1 MTHLNYIEIKNRLMR
16 SSLFKDSAWAIIGNG
31 FGNVLLLIS
40 GIIIARF
47 LGKDLYGEYGLVKTT
62 MFYIASFSTFG
73 LGTTVTKFVSNSIEE
88 GGNDLRSV
96 IKAASVI
103 TFSFSLFLAILLV
116 VFAKQVAI
124 FLEEP
129 NIVVPLRFL
138 AALIVF
144 RALNTTQIG
153 VLSGYKDF
161 RAIAKNVTI
170 SGLSMLV
177 LSIPLTYL
185 YSLTGALISLIVS
198 QIIYYVLNQID
209 INRLL
214 SQASNNSSSREYG
227 KLLKFSFPIAL
238 QESSFMICN
247 WGLTLMIPKLC
258 SMGELGIYSAISQW
272 NAIVL
277 YIPSVL
283 SNVVLSYLSGTQNDN
298 VAHTNTLK
306 RMTLVNFVSALV
318 PFIIVLCLSNF
329 ITSFYGPTFDT
340 MRIPLIVIVFST
352 VFVAISNVFSSE
364 LISKSKTWALF
375 SLRLTRDLL
384 IIGGSFYLIKY
395 ILVSGALSA
404 AICTVIANIFF
415 CAGCFISYKRS
426 KR

>member
-1 MTHLNYIEIKNRLMR
+1 MNLIDIKNRLMR

-31 FGNVLLLIS
+31 FGNVLLLVS
-40 GIIIARF
+40 GIIIARL

-73 LGTTVTKFVSNSIEE
+73 LGTSITKFVSNSIEE
-88 GGNDLRSV
+88 GGKDLRSV

-103 TFSFSLFLAILLV
+103 TFVFSFLLAILLV
-116 VFAKQVAI
+116 IFAKQVAV

-129 NIVVPLRFL
+129 TIVVPLRFL
-138 AALIVF
+138 AALIIF

-185 YSLTGALISLIVS
+185 YSLTGALVSLIVS
-198 QIIYYVLNQID
+198 QIIYYILNQID
-209 INRLL
+209 ISRLS
-214 SQASNNSSSREYG
+214 SQTSNISSSKDYG

-238 QESSFMICN
+238 QESTFMICN

-272 NAIVL
+272 NAIIL

-283 SNVVLSYLSGTQNDN
+283 SNVVLSYLSGTQNDI
-298 VAHTNTLK
+298 VAHTHTLK
-306 RMTLVNFVSALV
+306 RMTLVNFVSSLV
-318 PFIIVLCLSNF
+318 PFIFVLSLSNT
-329 ITSFYGPTFDT
+329 ITSFYGSTFAT

-364 LISKSKTWALF
+364 LISKSKAWELF

-384 IIGGSFYLIKY
+384 IIGGSFFLIKY

-404 AICTVIANIFF
+404 AICTVIANIVF
-415 CAGCFISYKRS
+415 CAGCFISYRRS